1 MNNKRVINSNTTF
14 LKIIAIISMT
24 LYHIGIIFFPNI
36 IFFRIIGRMSFPLFA
51 YCTASGCIF
60 TKNIKKYILRL
71 FVLGFI
77 SQPIY
82 IWAFDLNLNDI
93 IYSPNILFTLAY
105 GAVVICFLQNKQ
117 YIYCLFLVIASLFVN
132 LDYGVMGIGLIILF
146 YVFREKRLFLLI
158 VCGCYLASEFIGSLN
173 IQIGNIYINAQG
185 FSVLSIPIIAK
196 EVAFKPRI
204 NKYFFYLYYPLH
216 LLLLGIIWHI
226 AN

>member
-1 MNNKRVINSNTTF
+1 MHGKRLYIYKKYQKIYI
-14 LKIIAIISMT
+14 KII
-24 LYHIGIIFFPNI
+24 
-36 IFFRIIGRMSFPLFA
+36 
-51 YCTASGCIF
+51 CIRF
-60 TKNIKKYILRL
+60 YLSTY
-71 FVLGFI
+71 
-77 SQPIY
+77 IY

>member
-1 MNNKRVINSNTTF
+1 MNNSYITIIKEKRTVLSRKRVPLNQNECT
-14 LKIIAIISMT
+14 AD
-24 LYHIGIIFFPNI
+24 
-36 IFFRIIGRMSFPLFA
+36 FRIGVPFEQNLH
-51 YCTASGCIF
+51 
-60 TKNIKKYILRL
+60 
-71 FVLGFI
+71 FI

>member
-1 MNNKRVINSNTTF
+1 MELFFSLILFFSYNWKDVFSIICILHGKRLYIYKKYQKIYI
-14 LKIIAIISMT
+14 KII
-24 LYHIGIIFFPNI
+24 
-36 IFFRIIGRMSFPLFA
+36 
-51 YCTASGCIF
+51 CIRF
-60 TKNIKKYILRL
+60 YLSTY
-71 FVLGFI
+71 
-77 SQPIY
+77 IY